1 MILAA
6 STHNVKEPFEV
17 WLRDLVSLGFKYLD
31 LEFFKVPEG
40 AEDKGIQRPFGFG
53 SKELRVVKE
62 FVERDM
68 MRVVGIEAGALFL
81 DGQRTLEE
89 SEKRVKNAINLAREL
104 GGPTV
109 SFTPFSMSKRAS
121 KMEEMVELCTK
132 LCEYGENI
140 GIKLALENGE
150 RGSPKL
156 LKSPEELLTIIS
168 KVNHKNLGICLD
180 FAAAAT
186 YDFNVAR
193 YASKILDHI
202 LILHVNDITE
212 DLRFKNIIVGLG
224 DLDFPSI
231 LKLFKGRDIPMVI
244 EIFSGYGA
252 IDLFLCK
259 RQIERIF
266 RKL

>member
-1 MILAA
+1 
-6 STHNVKEPFEV
+6 
-17 WLRDLVSLGFKYLD
+17 
-31 LEFFKVPEG
+31 
-40 AEDKGIQRPFGFG
+40 
-53 SKELRVVKE
+53 
-62 FVERDM
+62 
-68 MRVVGIEAGALFL
+68 
-81 DGQRTLEE
+81 
-89 SEKRVKNAINLAREL
+89 EKRVRNAINLAREL

-109 SFTPFSMSKRAS
+109 SFTPFSMNKRAS

-132 LCEYGENI
+132 LCEYGEDT

-156 LKSPEELLTIIS
+156 LKSPGELLTIIS
-168 KVNHKNLGICLD
+168 KVNHKNLGVCLD
-180 FAAAAT
+180 LAAAAT

-193 YASKILDHI
+193 YASKILDHV